1 MRVPSRRSSP
11 SVAEEWRA
19 SSAPFQRGSAT
30 LMTGVRLDDCAL
42 AGGLAACLAATEP
55 VPLNP
60 TCAAAHGSR
69 FRRSGHDRCSGR
81 VRCDG
86 GLFEDTLSLRRLR

>member
-1 MRVPSRRSSP
+1 MCRRDVRRRLWLRSGVLP
-11 SVAEEWRA
+11 L
-19 SSAPFQRGSAT
+19 PHFQRGSAT
-30 LMTGVRLDDCAL
+30 LMTGVRVDDRAL

-69 FRRSGHDRCSGR
+69 FRRSGHDRCSDR